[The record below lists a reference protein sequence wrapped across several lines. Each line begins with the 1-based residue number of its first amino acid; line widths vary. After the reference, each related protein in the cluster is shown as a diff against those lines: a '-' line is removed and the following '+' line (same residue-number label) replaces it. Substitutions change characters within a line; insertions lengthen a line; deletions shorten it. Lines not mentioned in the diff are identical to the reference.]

1 MTKVPSKMSPTWK
14 VSNYHHQGPLQIF
27 PTWKESTDSLRVHL
41 QTSPALEECNEHH
54 LGAL

>member
-1 MTKVPSKMSPTWK
+1 MSPTWK

-27 PTWKESTDSLRVHL
+27 PTWKESTDSLRGHL